1 MQALLSTPQQ
11 APDPNWYPDIGATHH
26 DPIESKALNE
36 IYDMFLFIYLFY
48 FYFLYRVDNIC

>member
-11 APDPNWYPDIGATHH
+11 APDPNWYPDTGATHH

-36 IYDMFLFIYLFY
+36 IYDMFLFIYLFIFIFI
-48 FYFLYRVDNIC
+48 FYIE